1 MVFVFEE
8 MKNIAMPSRH
18 ISPQSFDTILSELGD
33 DPAIPDP
40 HGIRKSSAPNAIH
53 PEAQQQQKGRSP
65 LESLNPAILGNQ
77 LQKFGMFIGVG
88 VGLIGVLITLF
99 IAFESVKS
107 SSEILIQDSQKQISE
122 LQKELFLLRTE
133 LQTSQDELYDEI
145 DLLEVSIH
153 SLKKNK
159 AHSKEKPRPQATPH
173 ESELKNW
180 RFLGTAQIRGSS
192 QAFFHT
198 GNRNVVFEKD
208 ALVLGDWRLTQIEKE
223 LVALTHPLGKTLLLK
238 PSKPD

>member
-1 MVFVFEE
+1 MLHSQIQ
-8 MKNIAMPSRH
+8 KNAAMPSRH
-18 ISPQSFDTILSELGD
+18 ISPQSFNEILSELGD

-53 PEAQQQQKGRSP
+53 PDPQQQQKGRSS

-99 IAFESVKS
+99 VAFESIKS

-159 AHSKEKPRPQATPH
+159 PALKSADRSQATPH
-173 ESELKNW
+173 ELELRSW
-180 RFLGTAQIRGSS
+180 RYLGLAQIKGTH
-192 QAFFHT
+192 QAFFNT
-198 GNRNVVFEKD
+198 GKSNVVFEKG
-208 ALVLGDWRLTQIEKE
+208 ALVLGDWRLTQIEKGIAT
-223 LVALTHPLGKTLLLK
+223 LNHPQGKIILLK
-238 PSKPD
+238 PSKSE

>member
-1 MVFVFEE
+1 
-8 MKNIAMPSRH
+8 MPSRH
-18 ISPQSFDTILSELGD
+18 ISPQAFDEILSDLGD

-40 HGIRKSSAPNAIH
+40 HGIRKSNTPKTNNTQTQNQAEGHQLLGAFSSNA
-53 PEAQQQQKGRSP
+53 AFG
-65 LESLNPAILGNQ
+65 Q
-77 LQKFGMFIGVG
+77 LQKLGVFLGIGACL
-88 VGLIGVLITLF
+88 VGLSLILFFTLD
-99 IAFESVKS
+99 STKLG
-107 SSEILIQDSQKQISE
+107 SEALAQDSQQQISE
-122 LQKELFLLRTE
+122 LQKEVALVRTE
-133 LQTSQDELYDEI
+133 FQNNLDDLYEEI

-153 SLKKNK
+153 SLKQNK

-208 ALVLGDWRLTQIEKE
+208 ALVLGDWRLTRIEKE

>member
-1 MVFVFEE
+1 
-8 MKNIAMPSRH
+8 MPSRH
-18 ISPQSFDTILSELGD
+18 ISPQAFDEILSDLGD

-40 HGIRKSSAPNAIH
+40 HGIRKSNTPKTNHTQTQNQAEGHQLLGAFSSNA
-53 PEAQQQQKGRSP
+53 AFG
-65 LESLNPAILGNQ
+65 Q
-77 LQKFGMFIGVG
+77 LQKIGVFLG
-88 VGLIGVLITLF
+88 IGACLVGLSLALFFTLD
-99 IAFESVKS
+99 STKLG
-107 SSEILIQDSQKQISE
+107 SEALVQDSQQQISE
-122 LQKELFLLRTE
+122 LQKEVALVRTE
-133 LQTSQDELYDEI
+133 FQNNLDDLYEEI

-159 AHSKEKPRPQATPH
+159 AHSKEKPRPQAALH
-173 ESELKNW
+173 ESELKTW

-208 ALVLGDWRLTQIEKE
+208 ALVLGDWRLTRIEKE